1 MSKHDDDMFDY
12 FVYREVMEGDRD
24 HTAKNRKKV
33 KPSKKNAG
41 CCSAVIMIAAIICAT
56 VFICTLLSACGKES
70 RVYYKLT
77 QPYNNS
83 YSSASSD
90 TGR

>member
-24 HTAKNRKKV
+24 QTAKNRKKV

-41 CCSAVIMIAAIICAT
+41 CCS
-56 VFICTLLSACGKES
+56 LS
-70 RVYYKLT
+70 L
-77 QPYNNS
+77 
-83 YSSASSD
+83 
-90 TGR
+90 